1 MQGLVGRV
9 HAEDGRELPGAATFG
24 GALQRCPLRYVL
36 SDELVRCA
44 TSLAFAEGDRLSG
57 CLDLIYVPAQSVWIE
72 WSEVPRREVL
82 KSISSLGIQVGAP
95 ARHAGALVT
104 AGPNCRAG
112 EIRTFWSTPTEKAY
126 LSPIVTR
133 FDFDRTPPATR
144 HEPGS
149 WCGDTALTMAEEPA
163 IEELLTRLRFRFDD
177 EWATY
182 YRARCNS
189 DAMRQAVLRSSLGG
203 CAFDAPML
211 MAFFLLLG
219 ARNLLPRREVLHE
232 RLNRARARAG
242 RSPLLEHVELSAPL
256 DEPKSR
262 ERSSTNEAARQSPRL
277 HHVRGHI
284 ARRGSRVFWRSP
296 HMRGS
301 ARFGQV
307 RSRTVTLTGA
317 PPNAAFSGRFDQ
329 SSRNYSGAR
338 DSTPITAVAERHN
351 T

>member
-1 MQGLVGRV
+1 M
-9 HAEDGRELPGAATFG
+9 
-24 GALQRCPLRYVL
+24 
-36 SDELVRCA
+36 
-44 TSLAFAEGDRLSG
+44 
-57 CLDLIYVPAQSVWIE
+57 
-72 WSEVPRREVL
+72 
-82 KSISSLGIQVGAP
+82 
-95 ARHAGALVT
+95 
-104 AGPNCRAG
+104 
-112 EIRTFWSTPTEKAY
+112 
-126 LSPIVTR
+126 VTR
-133 FDFDRTPPATR
+133 FDFDRTPPAIR
-144 HEPGS
+144 HEPGL
-149 WCGDTALTMAEEPA
+149 WCGDTALTMTEEPA
-163 IEELLTRLRFRFDD
+163 IEALLTRLRFRFDN

-182 YRARCNS
+182 YSARCNT

-242 RSPLLEHVELSAPL
+242 RTPLLEHVELSAPL

-262 ERSSTNEAARQSPRL
+262 QPSSTNEAARQSPRL

-307 RSRTVTLTGA
+307 RSRTVTITSGL
-317 PPNAAFSGRFDQ
+317 PNVGFSGWSDQ
-329 SSRNYSGAR
+329 RSKNCSGAR
-338 DSTPITAVAERHN
+338 DPTSITAVAELCD